1 MRSIK
6 LMFITLMVALAVG
19 GLMPTGA
26 QAAQSR
32 SGPECATQSLT
43 VTQLGAEVMVNSHID
58 NACGRKGWFVIL
70 YRLTGPTP
78 HSKIIRIQL
87 PSQPIDVVTFFPT
100 PGSGHY
106 DLRQRVV
113 GHHRELG
120 QTFASFDVT

>member
-6 LMFITLMVALAVG
+6 LMLITVMVALAVC

-26 QAAQSR
+26 QASQSR
-32 SGPECATQSLT
+32 TGPECAIQSLT
-43 VTQLGAEVMVNSHID
+43 VTPLGAEVMVNSHID

-70 YRLTGPTP
+70 YRLTGPTL
-78 HSKIIRIQL
+78 HTKAVRIQL
-87 PSQPIDVVTFFPT
+87 PTQPIDVVMFFPT

-120 QTFASFDVT
+120 QSFASFDVI